1 MAYKDILVVADDT
14 PESKERVQYA
24 IRLAARHEAHAIGM
38 MLRDDLSFAGYAAAD
53 VFSGDPDTRRQK
65 EDAAHARVR
74 EGVRTKRAGG
84 GGCPRMA
91 FHRGRPGQ
99 DDRPLQD
106 RARGHWPSSDR
117 VAAKAAPSGHPGT

>member
-53 VFSGDPDTRRQK
+53 VFSGDLDTRGDGRRTRPM
-65 EDAAHARVR
+65 HGSARGLNEALRRRGSPTNGIPRR
-74 EGVRTKRAGG
+74 ETRS
-84 GGCPRMA
+84 
-91 FHRGRPGQ
+91 GRPPSPA
-99 DDRPLQD
+99 DTRTL
-106 RARGHWPSSDR
+106 PSSDR
-117 VAAKAAPSGHPGT
+117 VGAKAAPSGHPGT